1 MCFHPCIPPQQ
12 ISPSAAS
19 RSPYPSATVHAS
31 RNVSAMRFVFAAGF
45 SAQDA
50 GPTAESM
57 RTTPYLRT
65 PRSRSFLPMAQALRT
80 WVRKA
85 SAFLLGSHGGP
96 AAERRPHRRD
106 QRAGY
111 EVVRSQFFRE
121 SLEIVVR

>member
-1 MCFHPCIPPQQ
+1 MCFHPCIAPQQ

-31 RNVSAMRFVFAAGF
+31 RNVPAIRIVFAVGF

-85 SAFLLGSHGGP
+85 LRSSSDPMADPPPTGGQTG
-96 AAERRPHRRD
+96 ATSERSEEHTSEL
-106 QRAGY
+106 Q
-111 EVVRSQFFRE
+111 
-121 SLEIVVR
+121 SLRHL